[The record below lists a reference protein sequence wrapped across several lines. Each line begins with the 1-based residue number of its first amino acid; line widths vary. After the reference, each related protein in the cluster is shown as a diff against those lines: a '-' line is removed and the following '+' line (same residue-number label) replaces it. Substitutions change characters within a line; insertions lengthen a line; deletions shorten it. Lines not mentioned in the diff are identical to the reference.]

1 MGRDKSDIM
10 TWSIFS
16 FQGVLPRL
24 GAKKCGDISK
34 KKKKKCGDIS
44 ILNYIE

>member
-34 KKKKKCGDIS
+34 KKKK
-44 ILNYIE
+44 EMW